1 MIDKALHILE
11 FLILIAVLLIQSQ
24 LYVRQHNAD
33 SELKITV
40 IKLEKE
46 LQESEDRCRRMTDT
60 CIDILSNGRWE

>member
-46 LQESEDRCRRMTDT
+46 LKESEDRCRRMTDT